1 MYINYIIDITYM
13 YDTCTCVHGNT
24 CTCTC
29 TCKYNRMSKGSE
41 AVTCT

>member
-24 CTCTC
+24 CTC
-29 TCKYNRMSKGSE
+29 RMSKGSE